1 MKYVYILCE
10 GPTEE
15 GFVNRVLSPYFQN
28 LDIWVTPI
36 TITTSKNTSKK
47 AIKGGVSKYELIK
60 KEIQKLCGN
69 PNNIVT
75 TMFDYY
81 GMPKDTPGID
91 CTEADIDKRMQ
102 IIENTIESDINLSNC
117 YFNLVVHEFEGLLF
131 SNPQV
136 FENITNNITVAK
148 LQAIRDKA
156 PSPEHINN
164 SPETAPSKRIYN
176 LIPDYSKVR
185 QGTILAQ
192 KIGIDKMISECKHFA
207 SWIDKIKNA

>member
-1 MKYVYILCE
+1 MKYVYVLCE

-28 LDIWVTPI
+28 LDTWVTPI

-102 IIENTIESDINLSNC
+102 IIENAVESDINLSNC
-117 YFNLVVHEFEGLLF
+117 YFNLIVHEFEGLLF

-136 FENITNNITVAK
+136 FENITNNSTVAK

-164 SPETAPSKRIYN
+164 SLETAPSKRIYN

-192 KIGIDKMISECKHFA
+192 KIGIDKMISECRHFA
-207 SWIDKIKNA
+207 NWINKIRSL

>member
-1 MKYVYILCE
+1 MKYVYVLCE

-28 LDIWVTPI
+28 LDTWVVPI

-102 IIENTIESDINLSNC
+102 IIENAVESDINLSNC
-117 YFNLVVHEFEGLLF
+117 YFNLIVHEFEGLLF

-136 FENITNNITVAK
+136 FENITNNNTVAK
-148 LQAIRDKA
+148 LQAIRDKV

-192 KIGIDKMISECKHFA
+192 KIGIDKMISECRHFA
-207 SWIDKIKNA
+207 NWINKIRSL